1 MNYYYKYTKIGYLTI
16 VEENSAITNIFF
28 GKKFPEGN
36 QKPSS
41 VILKAFNEIEE
52 FLDGTRRNFSIKLNP
67 KGTSFQKQVWN
78 ALMQIPYGQTRS
90 YKEIA
95 VTIKNS
101 NASRAVGM
109 ANNKNPIPIII
120 PCHRVIGTDGKLVGY
135 AGGLKIKE
143 TLLGIEQVGN
153 SLSCNP
159 C

>member
-36 QKPSS
+36 QKLSS

-143 TLLGIEQVGN
+143 TLFHQF
-153 SLSCNP
+153 
-159 C
+159 

>member
-16 VEENSAITNIFF
+16 VEEDSAITNIFF
-28 GKKFPEGN
+28 FFFSPEGN
-36 QKPSS
+36 QKLSS

>member
-16 VEENSAITNIFF
+16 VEEDSAITNIFF
-28 GKKFPEGN
+28 GKKSPEGN
-36 QKPSS
+36 QNLSP
-41 VILKAFNEIEE
+41 VIPQAFIQIQE

>member
-16 VEENSAITNIFF
+16 VEEDSAITNIFF
-28 GKKFPEGN
+28 GKKSPEGN
-36 QKPSS
+36 QKLSS